1 MSFFQRLKMSLAR
14 FMQGRHGADNLGMFT
29 LIAGLAC
36 SLLGSFTRLGLL
48 SLIGFI
54 LVFKIQL

>member
-1 MSFFQRLKMSLAR
+1 MSFFQRLRESLAR

-36 SLLGSFTRLGLL
+36 SLYVLFQNYFHDCLL
-48 SLIGFI
+48 FFCYLMSSIS
-54 LVFKIQL
+54 